1 MTPEEVIARIE
12 ELSDDQIRQIEKYL
26 HTRRDKIEE
35 AIILTRIQEQIK
47 SASQMDNASSIKK
60 ATKPFD
66 IEVIEK
72 FAQDLRESMSEEE
85 FDEMIAVMEGKPII
99 SRR

>member
-1 MTPEEVIARIE
+1 LR
-12 ELSDDQIRQIEKYL
+12 L
-26 HTRRDKIEE
+26 RRDKIEE
-35 AIILTRIQEQIK
+35 EIILARIKEQIGI
-47 SASQMDNASSIKK
+47 ARQMDGGNSIKK

-99 SRR
+99 GRR